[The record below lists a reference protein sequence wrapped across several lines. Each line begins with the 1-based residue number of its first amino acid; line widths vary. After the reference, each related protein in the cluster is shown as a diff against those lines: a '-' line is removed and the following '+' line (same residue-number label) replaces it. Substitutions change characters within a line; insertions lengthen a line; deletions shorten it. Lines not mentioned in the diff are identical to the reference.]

1 MTHHFPEQIEDQTL
15 IHVTEI
21 FKALSDYN
29 RLRIVEFLQYGEASV
44 GHITHSLNLTQS
56 NVSHQLKILKQAQ
69 IVKSSRQGKSMI
81 YSIDD
86 THISNLFKQAIS
98 HATHLRGEH

>member
-1 MTHHFPEQIEDQTL
+1 MKSHFSEEIEDQTL

-29 RLRIVEFLQYGEASV
+29 RLRIVELLQDGDASV

-69 IVKSSRQGKSMI
+69 IVKASRQGQSMI

>member
-1 MTHHFPEQIEDQTL
+1 MPSHRSDFDTL
-15 IHVTEI
+15 TRVTQI

-29 RLRIVEFLQYGEASV
+29 RLRIVELLQDGDASV
-44 GHITHSLNLTQS
+44 GHITYSLNLTQS

-69 IVKSSRQGKSMI
+69 IVKASRQGQSMI

>member
-1 MTHHFPEQIEDQTL
+1 MKNHFSEEIEDQTL

-29 RLRIVEFLQYGEASV
+29 RLRIVELLQDGEASV
-44 GHITHSLNLTQS
+44 GHITHSLDLTQS

-69 IVKSSRQGKSMI
+69 IVKASRQGQSMI

-98 HATHLRGEH
+98 HATHLGGEF